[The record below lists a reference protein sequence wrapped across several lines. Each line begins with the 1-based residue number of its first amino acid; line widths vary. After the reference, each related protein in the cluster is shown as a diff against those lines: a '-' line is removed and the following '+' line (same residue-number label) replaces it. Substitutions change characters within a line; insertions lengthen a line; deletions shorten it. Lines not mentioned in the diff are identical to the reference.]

1 MLDGSRTFEIVWG
14 AVAGTI
20 CFALGAIVIA
30 RWLSARRTG
39 APSIFGGAVDPHRR
53 LHLAYGIFAMA
64 MGGTNYGC
72 RFIDHRYLE
81 GVHEGFAAISLIVVV
96 LLTSRLLIS
105 RRPVRVGTSPLGAS
119 HASASHVSASHV

>member
-14 AVAGTI
+14 AVTGSI
-20 CFALGAIVIA
+20 CFALGTIVIV
-30 RWLSARRTG
+30 RWLSARRLGSASMFG
-39 APSIFGGAVDPHRR
+39 AAIDPKRR

-81 GVHEGFAAISLIVVV
+81 GVHEGFAAITFVVIV
-96 LLTSRLLIS
+96 LLVTVLANGFA
-105 RRPVRVGTSPLGAS
+105 RRRGALG
-119 HASASHVSASHV
+119 